1 MDIFEFLTS
10 IEWLPALMFLIGFV
24 LVIIEMFNPGFG
36 VPGITGV
43 LCLIAGVIL
52 MASTP
57 LEAIILVFIITV
69 ILGVAL
75 MVVFY
80 LASKGKL
87 SKRMVLSDKLN
98 SESGFNGTE
107 DLKYFVGKEGKAL
120 SVLRPSGTGEF
131 EGLKLDVV
139 SQGEFIQ
146 KGANIRVIRVEG
158 RRIVVDDY

>member
-10 IEWLPALMFLIGFV
+10 IDWLPAIAFIIGFV

-36 VPGITGV
+36 VPGISGV
-43 LCLIAGVIL
+43 LSLIVGVIL

-69 ILGVAL
+69 ILGIAL

-87 SKRMVLSDKLN
+87 SKRMVLSEKLD

-107 DLKYFVGKEGKAL
+107 DLKYFLGKEGKAL

-131 EGLKLDVV
+131 DGLKLDVV

-146 KGANIRVIRVEG
+146 KGSNIRVIRVEG